1 MSAGQ
6 LKCPIVFR
14 GPNGAA
20 AAVGAQHSQV
30 KKKEN
35 FKHFKCFGAWFSS
48 VPGLKVI
55 APYSAQDCKGLLKAA
70 IRDDDPVVFLEN
82 EILYGEKFN
91 VDDAFMS
98 KDFVLPIGKANIEK
112 KGKDI
117 TIATFSKQVGFALKA
132 AQILLNEGID
142 VEVINLRTL
151 RPLDT
156 ETIINSVKKTHH
168 LITVEEGWP
177 QSGVGAEIIS
187 VIMESLFFFKF

>member
-1 MSAGQ
+1 
-6 LKCPIVFR
+6 
-14 GPNGAA
+14 
-20 AAVGAQHSQV
+20 
-30 KKKEN
+30 
-35 FKHFKCFGAWFSS
+35 
-48 VPGLKVI
+48 
-55 APYSAQDCKGLLKAA
+55 
-70 IRDDDPVVFLEN
+70 
-82 EILYGEKFN
+82 
-91 VDDAFMS
+91 MS

-187 VIMESLFFFKF
+187 VIMESFFFFQVLTFFF